1 MSLYEKY
8 FLPKLLDCCCGME
21 GFQKKRA
28 QIVPL
33 AYGRVLEIGI
43 GSGLNFDFYNFDIV
57 DEVVG
62 VDPAVSSVAIAKSR
76 SSKYNSKISFIE
88 ETAESIALES
98 ETFDCVVIGYTLC
111 TIPEP
116 LLALAEVNRL
126 LKPSGSLLF
135 MEHGLAPEESVQK
148 WQHRIAPGWKKIAG
162 GCNLNRNIEELILS
176 GGFEFKD
183 LKKKYIKGPKILSF
197 QYYGEAVKAQQH

>member
-1 MSLYEKY
+1 
-8 FLPKLLDCCCGME
+8 ME

-43 GSGLNFDFYNFDIV
+43 GSGLNFDFYNFDNV

-126 LKPSGSLLF
+126 LKPSGSLFF

-162 GCNLNRNIEELILS
+162 GCNLNRNIEELILT
-176 GGFEFKD
+176 GGFAFKD

>member
-76 SSKYNSKISFIE
+76 SSKYDSKISFIE

-116 LLALAEVNRL
+116 LQALAEVNRL
-126 LKPSGSLLF
+126 LKPSGSLFF

-197 QYYGEAVKAQQH
+197 QYYGEAVKA